1 MIIILHVT
9 VHMYQYVLLF
19 RCTTLEGAFLNWRRL
34 GDGMDYA
41 CPIKYNAEY
50 RQVETQGKAE
60 GTAGSDTEDSAGILY
75 WMNDW
80 GSIPG
85 RSVVYFCIR
94 RHIPHDC
101 AHSNQLCLSLMS
113 DHV

>member
-1 MIIILHVT
+1 MIVILYVT
-9 VHMYQYVLLF
+9 AQYVLRF

-60 GTAGSDTEDSAGILY
+60 GTTGSDTEDSAGILN

-80 GSIPG
+80 G
-85 RSVVYFCIR
+85 
-94 RHIPHDC
+94 
-101 AHSNQLCLSLMS
+101 
-113 DHV
+113 